1 MILATNVAESSL
13 ASIIFVFVFVVEV
26 EEARRGFSAL
36 DRLTAVGRD
45 DLRKVIFSRMDWWVA
60 GVEEMSTARARTDV
74 NAINGAP
81 RTFMLVM
88 AVKASSTVWILI

>member
-13 ASIIFVFVFVVEV
+13 ASIIFVFVVEV